1 MSNFYTDILMMLF
14 LTVLCLLG
22 AAYIGSILVRN
33 GIIAADRW
41 KRGISAIA
49 VFVILVFMVYLDA
62 GYVSDVHFLAA
73 VIGAGCCWIGSN
85 KR

>member
-1 MSNFYTDILMMLF
+1 MSNIYTAIFMAFF

-22 AAYIGSILVRN
+22 AVYIGIILVRK
-33 GIIAADRW
+33 GIMTADTL
-41 KRGISAIA
+41 KRGIAAIA
-49 VFVILVFMVYLDA
+49 VFVILVFLVYLDA
-62 GYVSDVHFLAA
+62 GYVSDVHLLAA

>member
-1 MSNFYTDILMMLF
+1 MSNFYADILMMLF

-22 AAYIGSILVRN
+22 VAYLGSILVRK
-33 GIIAADRW
+33 GIMAADTW
-41 KRGISAIA
+41 KRGIAAVA
-49 VFVILVFMVYLDA
+49 VFVILFFLVYLDA